1 VNPMTLELPSGRNLA
16 AEPREYAAFMTQKA
30 EIDTLRG
37 ATMPES
43 LAAAVVLP
51 VTQPASP

>member
-1 VNPMTLELPSGRNLA
+1 MTLELPSGRNLA
-16 AEPREYAAFMTQKA
+16 ATPEEFAAFMTQKA
-30 EIDTLRG
+30 EIDALRG

-43 LAAAVVLP
+43 LAAAAVP